1 MPDEVRWY
9 HVSNAFV
16 LIKTVRTKAFYFVGN
31 TLRVYHN
38 ARKQAD
44 RGSTLRVY
52 HNAREQADR
61 GKEQEDDKVRECV

>member
-44 RGSTLRVY
+44 RG
-52 HNAREQADR
+52 
-61 GKEQEDDKVRECV
+61 KEQEDDKVRECV